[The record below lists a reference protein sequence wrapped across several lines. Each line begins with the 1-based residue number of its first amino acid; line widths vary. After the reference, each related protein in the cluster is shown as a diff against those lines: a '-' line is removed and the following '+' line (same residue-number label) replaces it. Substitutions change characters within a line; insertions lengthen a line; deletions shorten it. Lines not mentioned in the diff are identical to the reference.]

1 MVLRVPM
8 GDALG
13 RMVYLR
19 RKHGWRGLE
28 GEAGLGEGELE
39 EYLEWMEILHALGA
53 YRDGEEFECYREE
66 ILELDRNSL
75 SKLTPRRIEILDR
88 ISSMNYQSINE
99 LAMKVGRD
107 IKNVYRDLKVLE
119 GLGFVKLERRGKRIH
134 PIPLLKEITLVMG

>member
-1 MVLRVPM
+1 M
-8 GDALG
+8 GEALG

-19 RKHGWRGLE
+19 RKYGWKGLE
-28 GEAGLGEGELE
+28 GETKLEGGDLE
-39 EYLEWMEILHALGA
+39 DYMEWVEMLHALGA
-53 YRDGEEFECYREE
+53 YREGEEFEYYREE
-66 ILELDRNSL
+66 ILELDQDSL

-119 GLGFVKLERRGKRIH
+119 GLGFVKLERRGRRIH
-134 PIPLLKEITLVMG
+134 PIPLLVEITMMMGF